1 MHSHHKP
8 TDDCT
13 HLSGDVV
20 SNFRLILHSCNFV
33 AVASAAS
40 PFSGCTVGLSAVSFF
55 NSFNK
60 FDMYVCVHVYVCLP
74 RAFMRAQ

>member
-40 PFSGCTVGLSAVSFF
+40 PFLAVPWVYLPFLF
-55 NSFNK
+55 LILLTNLIC
-60 FDMYVCVHVYVCLP
+60 MYVC
-74 RAFMRAQ
+74 M